1 MRKEGLA
8 AKNEKQ
14 EKVTILVGN
23 LRALCVLRGDH
34 NHGTKKPRSR
44 RPILAAQKTNLA
56 LFPCV
61 VRSCMPNRCAPFQ
74 ETLFG
79 LLPVLQEFL
88 AGDAPKVDGACFGI
102 AGPVVD
108 GKVKTPNLPWMLDTD
123 ELRRALKL
131 ESVTLSTISKPA
143 PRYFHLGKRRVL
155 HAQRRHHAPVREQAL
170 IAAGTGLG
178 QAILYDD
185 GHHFHPLASEGG
197 HADFAP
203 RNELEIELLR
213 YLIER
218 FQHVSYER
226 VLSGPGLFNIYR
238 FFKERRGLEEP
249 KWLTERFAAAD
260 DPSAVVS
267 KAALVGEA
275 EICVKTLELFVAVY
289 GAEAG
294 NLALRAKSVC
304 GLYIGGGI
312 APKIL
317 AKLKDGAFMRAF
329 AGKGRYSDL
338 LAAIPVQVVL
348 NDQAALRGAAYLP
361 LFSPVTERR

>member
-1 MRKEGLA
+1 MAPRNLVLA
-8 AKNEKQ
+8 
-14 EKVTILVGN
+14 
-23 LRALCVLRGDH
+23 GDIG
-34 NHGTKKPRSR
+34 GTK
-44 RPILAAQKTNLA
+44 THLA
-56 LFPCV
+56 LFS
-61 VRSCMPNRCAPFQ
+61 VRGEKLHAESLRTFPSKRYS
-74 ETLFG
+74 G
-79 LLPVLQEFL
+79 LVPLLQEFL
-88 AGDAPKVDGACFGI
+88 AGDVPKVDGACFGI

-108 GKVKTPNLPWMLDTD
+108 GKVKTTNLPWMLDIE

-131 ESVTLSTISKPA
+131 DCVTLFNDLEAGAYGIFALENDEFCTLNEGTMRQSGNK
-143 PRYFHLGKRRVL
+143 
-155 HAQRRHHAPVREQAL
+155 AL

-185 GHHFHPLASEGG
+185 GHHFNSLASEGG

-226 VLSGPGLFNIYR
+226 ALSGPGLFNIYR
-238 FFKERRGLEEP
+238 FFKECRGLEEP

-260 DPSAVVS
+260 DSSAVVS
-267 KAALVGEA
+267 KAALAGEA
-275 EICVKTLELFVAVY
+275 EICVKSLDLFVAVY

-294 NLALRAKSVC
+294 NLALRAKSVR

-317 AKLKDGAFMRAF
+317 
-329 AGKGRYSDL
+329 
-338 LAAIPVQVVL
+338 P
-348 NDQAALRGAAYLP
+348 ALRTDTFIDAFRAKGAMSKFLARVPVSVILNPEAGVLGAAVHAQEL
-361 LFSPVTERR
+361 LTT